1 MLRIKPGLL
10 KHLLRKIRVLTVVAA
25 GVACLYALSTEDVM
39 RWQDRPPMTFAFIH
53 SCLLI
58 LSLTHNTGGRLAF
71 LYTRGYSRNCLWA
84 HTMAAAGLSA
94 LIVWGLAAAIVWTP
108 LRSSFQMLVGN
119 PSFPI
124 MAPLETSVPWVW
136 LLIYAL
142 SLPLF
147 CYVRVRRA
155 HPTRG
160 GNGAG
165 ILMIVLVVEMLPT
178 LRTGRLGHGHWRIL
192 AGVLLVAAAVTLAAS
207 RRLHRKVQVLS

>member
-1 MLRIKPGLL
+1 MLRIRRGLL
-10 KHLLRKIRVLTVVAA
+10 KHLLRKTRAVTGVAM
-25 GVACLYALSTEDVM
+25 GVACLYALFTEDVM
-39 RWQDRPPMTFAFIH
+39 RWQDKLPLAFVAVH
-53 SCLLI
+53 SWLLI
-58 LSLTHNTGGRLAF
+58 LCLSHNIDGSKAF

-84 HTMAAAGLSA
+84 HTMIAAGLSA
-94 LIVWGLAAAIVWTP
+94 LVVWAIAAAIVWTP
-108 LRSSFQMLVGN
+108 LRSSFQMLGRN

-136 LLIYAL
+136 LRIYAF

-165 ILMIVLVVEMLPT
+165 ILIIVLVAEMIPT
-178 LRTGRLGHGHWRIL
+178 LGTGRLGYGHWRIL